1 MFVQAISRRLV
12 GVVGVVGRNGGATSD
27 FSTYVRSD
35 DVAETV
41 ESLLQKAKDDNV
53 RLPGGPKRPQPLN
66 HTALMSMFNEVRHLE
81 LRNSTSDRETF
92 AILKAYSLL
101 GDAEAAR
108 RIFFFRRSLKHPIVT
123 SNFDSHIDDDL
134 TLYLRSMTTV
144 SARKGTREDGRL
156 AVHLNESFFDS
167 KYRPAQV
174 MADVF
179 KIIKYEKIPLTT
191 NHANLMLGI
200 YDMAL
205 KRSRKRDSKRAQKE
219 KEFLLDGVLDL
230 LSDFENGNEEMS
242 SVRLDTVSYN
252 TVVN

>member
-1 MFVQAISRRLV
+1 MLHVDGRGEIAWFLDGKGEIAWFLVRASFGELQLIRFLRPFLQA
-12 GVVGVVGRNGGATSD
+12 G
-27 FSTYVRSD
+27 
-35 DVAETV
+35 
-41 ESLLQKAKDDNV
+41 DDNV

-81 LRNSTSDRETF
+81 LRNSTSDRDTF
-92 AILKAYSLL
+92 AILRAYSLL

-144 SARKGTREDGRL
+144 SARKGTRDDGRL

-174 MADVF
+174 MADMF
-179 KIIKYEKIPLTT
+179 KIIKVRGGRWRGEGART
-191 NHANLMLGI
+191 I
-200 YDMAL
+200 YIC
-205 KRSRKRDSKRAQKE
+205 
-219 KEFLLDGVLDL
+219 
-230 LSDFENGNEEMS
+230 
-242 SVRLDTVSYN
+242 
-252 TVVN
+252 